1 MVGNSHRRG
10 RYWPVARPGKFR
22 RPGRHAARGAQRIQ
36 AAVANDFAVATQAV
50 LIGMAIVLAV
60 SILIALAHP
69 GGRALH
75 EKIELDD
82 TSVPSPDP
90 A

>member
-1 MVGNSHRRG
+1 M
-10 RYWPVARPGKFR
+10 
-22 RPGRHAARGAQRIQ
+22 
-36 AAVANDFAVATQAV
+36 ANDFAVATQAV